1 MAQEIKTATRS
12 MRNVQSW
19 PFLSTQFPLP
29 HRTNARLVSQIP
41 KLSTLACQTV
51 EFEVIAHNPTTRTVP
66 TNPKPT
72 SRRYTTNPQ
81 TLRFSSHTSL
91 FRTLPVQLSRF
102 HHVHVPTHAE
112 PTSQR
117 YTTNPSVSDFAT
129 TAFHIAPGKCP
140 VSNFAGTA
148 LHVTPCM
155 CATQPILN
163 QRPEDTLQ
171 ILRP

>member
-1 MAQEIKTATRS
+1 MKTATRS

-51 EFEVIAHNPTTRTVP
+51 KFEVRAHNPTTRTVP
-66 TNPKPT
+66 THPKPT

-81 TLRFSSHTSL
+81 TLSFSSHTSL
-91 FRTLPVQLSRF
+91 FRTLPVELSMF
-102 HHVHVPTHAE
+102 HLVRVPTHAE
-112 PTSQR
+112 PTSRR
-117 YTTNPSVSDFAT
+117 YTTNPSVSNFAT

>member
-1 MAQEIKTATRS
+1 MKTATRS

-41 KLSTLACQTV
+41 KLSTLAYQTV
-51 EFEVIAHNPTTRTVP
+51 KFEVIAHNPTTRTVP
-66 TNPKPT
+66 THPKPT

-102 HHVHVPTHAE
+102 HHGRVP
-112 PTSQR
+112 
-117 YTTNPSVSDFAT
+117 
-129 TAFHIAPGKCP
+129 I
-140 VSNFAGTA
+140 
-148 LHVTPCM
+148 L
-155 CATQPILN
+155 LN
-163 QRPEDTLQ
+163 QRPKDTPQILPFRTLQ
-171 ILRP
+171 QRPSILHQASALFRTLPEQLSMFHHACVPANPS